1 MKICATYGHKY
12 FQNNSVFFK
21 VFLWNIS
28 LIIIFIMSKM
38 KGVGR
43 LSKNFSR

>member
-1 MKICATYGHKY
+1 MKICAPYDHKY

-28 LIIIFIMSKM
+28 LIMVFIMSKM
-38 KGVGR
+38 KG
-43 LSKNFSR
+43 